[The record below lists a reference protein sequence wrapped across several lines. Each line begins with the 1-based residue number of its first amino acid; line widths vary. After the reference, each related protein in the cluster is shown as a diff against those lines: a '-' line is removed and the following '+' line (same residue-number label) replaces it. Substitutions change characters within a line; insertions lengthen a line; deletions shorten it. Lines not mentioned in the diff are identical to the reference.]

1 MSRSRPSCSV
11 FFVLIVIVL
20 AVLAAAFG
28 VNLVFSIPIKAESF
42 FGPPTG
48 QLSSSQ
54 KYLLSYRLIN
64 QQELLLTPV
73 DPLGT
78 EVVFTITPEEPINSI
93 LLRLKSHGLIP
104 DSEAAR
110 NYLVYAG
117 LDTRIQTGDFTL
129 SPAATPIEVIA
140 ALLDT
145 TPGDAILVILP
156 GWRLEEVAESLPTT
170 GLEISAQEFIQA
182 ANGRGYHFSFI
193 GQVPTGVSL
202 EGFFPPGSYQ
212 LERTLNAEQVIAY
225 LLDQF
230 EQVLPY
236 EIEDGIQQQG
246 LTLYQAVVL
255 ASIIEREAVLEE
267 EMPIIASVFYNRLAI
282 GMKLETDPTVQ
293 YALGYN
299 TSQATWWTNPLSYTD
314 LTFNA
319 PHNTYLYN
327 GLPPTPI
334 ANPSLTALQAVAYP
348 AQTPY
353 YYFRAACDVS
363 GRHAFSQSFEE
374 HLGNACQ

>member
-1 MSRSRPSCSV
+1 MNRSRSSCAR
-11 FFVLIVIVL
+11 FFVLIVIGLAIL
-20 AVLAAAFG
+20 AVG
-28 VNLVFSIPIKAESF
+28 LVFNVISAIPTKAENL
-42 FGPPTG
+42 FGPATSR
-48 QLSSSQ
+48 LSTSQ
-54 KYLLSYRLIN
+54 HYLLSYKLVN
-64 QQELLLTPV
+64 SQDLLLTPV
-73 DPLGT
+73 DPTGA
-78 EVVFTITPEEPINSI
+78 EVPFTITPDEPINSI
-93 LLRLKSHGLIP
+93 LLRLQSHGLIP

-110 NYLVYAG
+110 NYLVYTG
-117 LDTRIQTGDFTL
+117 LDTRIQTGEFTL
-129 SPAATPIEVIA
+129 SPAAAPIEVIT

-145 TPGDAILVILP
+145 TPGDATLVILP
-156 GWRLEEVAESLPTT
+156 GWRLEEIAESLPTT

-193 GQVPTGVSL
+193 GEVPTGAKL

-212 LERTLNAEQVIAY
+212 LERGLSAEQVISY

-230 EQVLPY
+230 DQLLPN
-236 EIEDGIQQQG
+236 EIEEGIQQQG
-246 LTLYQAVVL
+246 LTVYQAVVL

-314 LTFNA
+314 LTFDG

-353 YYFRAACDVS
+353 YYFRAACDGS
-363 GRHAFSQSFEE
+363 GRHQFSQSFEE